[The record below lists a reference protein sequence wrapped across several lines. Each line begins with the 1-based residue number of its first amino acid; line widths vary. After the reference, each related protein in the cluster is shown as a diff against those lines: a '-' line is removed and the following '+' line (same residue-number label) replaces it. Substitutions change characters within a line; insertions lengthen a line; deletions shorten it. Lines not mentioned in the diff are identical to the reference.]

1 MKARL
6 PKEARVL
13 SALVGRD
20 RELGVLLG
28 CLDEAQQGRASLVV
42 CVGEPG
48 IGKTRLV
55 EELTGRARER
65 GVLTAWGRAA
75 MTDGA
80 PPYWPWREVL
90 RVLDA
95 AGMAGPG
102 PVADLATSGVEPSLE
117 ERVRRF
123 DEVARLVLG
132 AARSRPLL
140 VVLDDLDGADEPSQ
154 LLVQYLARTARDDR
168 LLVVVCC
175 RDTAGPLA
183 TLAQEPNTT
192 QVELRGLERAAVGE
206 QVSAIVGRAASDA
219 ELAAVYDATAGNPFF
234 VSELARQLADG
245 ADARG
250 GRTPVGAR
258 RDRPAPRTALR
269 GLRGVAACGGGAR
282 DPVRGAHR
290 RGDDGERAWATA
302 SRRWTRRR
310 APRWSSR
317 TGLRASGGSPTTW
330 SGTRSSP
337 VWAPG
342 SGSRC
347 TVVRPRRSRPKRRT
361 RTGWSSTWRTTGRR
375 RRWTETVPSR

>member
-1 MKARL
+1 MMQAGLDIVMRLSVYAVGWRQCSMKARL

-28 CLDEAQQGRASLVV
+28 CLDEAEQGRASLVV
-42 CVGEPG
+42 CVGGPG

-80 PPYWPWREVL
+80 PPYWPWQEVL

-102 PVADLATSGVEPSLE
+102 GVDLLAMSGVEPSLE

-154 LLVQYLARTARDDR
+154 LLAQYLARTARDDR

-175 RDTAGPLA
+175 RDTAGPIA
-183 TLAQEPNTT
+183 TLAQELNAT
-192 QVELRGLERAAVGE
+192 QVELRGLERVAVGE

-234 VSELARQLADG
+234 VSELARQLAEGPRLAG
-245 ADARG
+245 AVPRSVLDAIGQRLG
-250 GRTPVGAR
+250 
-258 RDRPAPRTALR
+258 TAVR

-282 DPVRGAHR
+282 DPVRGA
-290 RGDDGERAWATA
+290 
-302 SRRWTRRR
+302 RRR
-310 APRWSSR
+310 SDDREQR
-317 TGLRASGGSPTTW
+317 G
-330 SGTRSSP
+330 
-337 VWAPG
+337 
-342 SGSRC
+342 
-347 TVVRPRRSRPKRRT
+347 
-361 RTGWSSTWRTTGRR
+361 
-375 RRWTETVPSR
+375 